1 VALIFTLVSTVVQ
14 PLFLPTSDANFIVP
28 ILSVACNR
36 LILSLRGLYFAAGTP
51 DEDTLTTFA
60 AEHCVTRRT
69 LGLDSQ
75 MSAFVNMERSGS
87 RIGDEGTVAEAP
99 MRTACEAMTQTGS
112 T

>member
-1 VALIFTLVSTVVQ
+1 MKVRLAKVYPYGS
-14 PLFLPTSDANFIVP
+14 SSVP
-28 ILSVACNR
+28 
-36 LILSLRGLYFAAGTP
+36 P
-51 DEDTLTTFA
+51 DTLTTFA